1 MPQTPGDY
9 SNNIPQGARHGALW
23 TETKMQLCDIV
34 REMVSGDLAI
44 VTHIGC
50 YLSFSAKSLARR
62 LTAWPVKYRIVTL
75 GTGRCLL
82 FQGKLFLKL

>member
-1 MPQTPGDY
+1 
-9 SNNIPQGARHGALW
+9 
-23 TETKMQLCDIV
+23 MQLCDIV

-44 VTHIGC
+44 VTHVGC

-82 FQGKLFLKL
+82 FQGKLFLKLWGLASTQRCVAEIILWDVT